1 MPGKRE
7 AISVS
12 VIVVSHNE
20 GDYLGRTVESLL
32 RSLPADGEII
42 VVDDGSTDGSSDGLR
57 DGYDGVSVLRPA
69 RRLGAA
75 AARNFGARQAS
86 GNVVLFSDAHVEVPR
101 VWARPLLK
109 TLERPGVG
117 AVGAALTSMRYPQA
131 KGYGLRFTDA
141 GLNVEWLDLK
151 SAKSYPVPLLGGFF
165 LAFRRELFERIGG
178 FDCGMGIWGMEDLEI
193 SIRLWTLGHKCLLVP
208 GVDVAHLDRE
218 TGAYPAYQCDW
229 ETGVHNILRLA
240 FVHFCARRLRRV
252 VRYYSDDEVFPA
264 ALARLSAS
272 DAWRRRAQIRSLR
285 RFDDTWYF
293 RRFNMEL

>member
-7 AISVS
+7 AISIS

-42 VVDDGSTDGSSDGLR
+42 VVDDSSTDGSSDGLR
-57 DGYDGVSVLRPA
+57 DADDSVRVLRPA
-69 RRLGAA
+69 RRLGAS

-86 GNVVLFSDAHVEVPR
+86 GDVVLFSDAHVEVPR

-109 TLERPGVG
+109 TLESPGVG
-117 AVGAALTSMRYPQA
+117 AVGAALTSMLHPQS

-141 GLNVEWLDLK
+141 GLNVDWLNLK
-151 SAKSYPVPLLGGFF
+151 SGKSYPVPLLGGFF
-165 LAFRRELFERIGG
+165 LALRRELFETIGG

-193 SIRLWTLGHKCLLVP
+193 SVRLWTLGQRCLLVP
-208 GVDVAHLDRE
+208 SVDVAHLDRE
-218 TGAYPAYQCDW
+218 TGTYPAYQRDW

-240 FVHFCARRLRRV
+240 FVHFGTMRLRQV

-272 DAWRRRAQIRSLR
+272 DAWLRRSQIRSSR
-285 RFDDTWYF
+285 RFDDAWYF
-293 RRFNMEL
+293 QRFNMQL